1 MSYENKIL
9 QMKKMLKK
17 APKAE
22 KEQKKAFKKPE
33 VPAYTKRWE
42 EAGLKAI
49 YNDFGTVF
57 LLEKHYKVEYQH
69 GNFQLG
75 ELYDAFK
82 LWKDTKIEHPIAL
95 TNADNL
101 VFYDTETTGLKG
113 VGTQIFLNGIL
124 EEDSDGFVLKQ
135 YVLADPSNE
144 VAFLF
149 ESKLWQGLKT
159 VVTYN
164 GKSFDWPQLQTRFT
178 LHKNDLPKL
187 PEQKQIDLLHGS
199 KRIWKNDLSR
209 MKLSQV
215 EEEKLGFHRIG
226 DIPGYLAPIIY
237 LDAVKSGDPQTL
249 LKVLEHNEYDL
260 LSLITLYIQATK
272 LLCDDVKEESAITMT
287 NIGKWYGD
295 LSNIVKSGM
304 LLEQVTRQFTRGESG
319 YAHYHLAFQQKKQQD
334 FEQAYLSFAKALPYI
349 EERHQIITYV
359 ELAKID
365 EHRHKNY
372 NQAIYYTKKAY
383 QLIQDSFLWDV
394 EHKQKKIKE
403 LDKRINRNEK
413 KLYPALTK
421 Q

>member
-22 KEQKKAFKKPE
+22 NEQKKAFKKPE
-33 VPAYTKRWE
+33 VPAYAKRWE
-42 EAGLKAI
+42 NAGLKMI
-49 YNDFGTVF
+49 NNDFGTVF
-57 LLEKHYKVEYQH
+57 LLEKHYSADYQH
-69 GNFQLG
+69 GNFTLG
-75 ELYDAFK
+75 ELYHAFK
-82 LWKDTKIEHPIAL
+82 LWKKTELNHPIAL
-95 TNADNL
+95 TDANNL
-101 VFYDTETTGLKG
+101 LFYDTETTGLKG

-124 EEDSDGFVLKQ
+124 EADQDGFVLKQ
-135 YVLADPSNE
+135 YVLADPSHE

-149 ESKLWQGLKT
+149 ESKLWQGSKT

-178 LHKNDLPKL
+178 LHRNDLPKL

-215 EEEKLGFHRIG
+215 EEEKLGFHRKD

-272 LLCDDVKEESAITMT
+272 LLCEEIKEESAITMT

-295 LSNIVKSGM
+295 LSITEKSGVV
-304 LLEQVTRQFTRGESG
+304 LEQVTRQFTSDESG
-319 YAHYHLAFQQKKQQD
+319 YAHYLLAFQQKRQHD
-334 FEQAYLSFAKALPYI
+334 FEQAYLSFVNALPYI
-349 EERHQIITYV
+349 EERHQMITYI

-372 NQAIYYTKKAY
+372 NQAILYTKKAY
-383 QLIQDSFLWDV
+383 QLIQDSLLWNVDY
-394 EHKQKKIKE
+394 KQKKMKE
-403 LDKRINRNEK
+403 LDKRLIRNEK
-413 KLYPALTK
+413 KLYPH
-421 Q
+421 